1 MNLVTGFVVFS
12 ITWFVVLF
20 TVLPWGVR
28 TQDEEG
34 EVIPGT
40 SESAPVNPAIWR
52 KLLATTVITA
62 ILFAIFLAT
71 VEFELVDFRSFIREQ

>member
-1 MNLVTGFVVFS
+1 MNIVTGFVVFS

-34 EVIPGT
+34 EVTPGT
-40 SESAPVNPAIWR
+40 TESAPVNPAIWR
-52 KLLATTVITA
+52 KFLATTIITS
-62 ILFAIFLAT
+62 ILFGIFWAT
-71 VEFELVDFRSFIREQ
+71 LEYDLVDYRSLISDN